1 MPSSAEDHPPKGFRP
16 RQHPDRA
23 LIDAETHARPVGP
36 LPTSLRIRRAAF
48 MADPAVR
55 SFGVLIAAI
64 IDRFGTKA
72 GDDARQL
79 SFEAAGYQVTA
90 EFHNEFAT
98 LTWTAGLDN
107 WIAWPE
113 GIGLDLFVE
122 MPLIAATRID
132 LVAAETISPQAL
144 AGFNPLSLCYSEIF
158 GSTAQAATDF
168 VIGEDGFTRFE
179 VAAGK
184 CGDLRRG
191 VVVRRLLEIET
202 YRNLALL
209 GLPLARALTPS
220 IHAQEQRLATLMRD
234 LGHGTSMA
242 DNRQAL
248 DALHHLSREVGRT
261 VEDSNF
267 RFAASH
273 AYASVLRAR
282 LVRLDEVSI
291 GELTTFERYLENRI
305 EPAITTLSAIEKRL
319 TALTDKLE
327 RSTELLNARIGLS
340 IETQNQAVLDTI
352 AETARSQYHLQ
363 HTVERLSTIAISYY
377 ALALLGYL
385 VAGLHE
391 AVPIDKNVLLAI
403 AAPVILVS
411 VWFGL
416 RGVRAA
422 QK

>member
-1 MPSSAEDHPPKGFRP
+1 MTVNVEYAPGFRP

-48 MADPAVR
+48 MADPAR
-55 SFGVLIAAI
+55 QPLGALIAAI
-64 IDRFGTKA
+64 IERFGIKA
-72 GDDARQL
+72 SDDRRQL
-79 SFEAAGYQVTA
+79 TFEAAGYQVTA

-107 WIAWPE
+107 WVTWPE
-113 GIGLDLFVE
+113 GIGLELFAE

-132 LVAAETISPQAL
+132 LVAADTISREAL
-144 AGFNPLSLCYSEIF
+144 AGFDPLSLCYSEIF
-158 GSTAQAATDF
+158 SSTAQAATDF

-179 VAAGK
+179 VAVGK

-209 GLPLARALTPS
+209 GLPLARTLTPV
-220 IHAQEQRLATLMRD
+220 IHAQERQLAVLMRD

-248 DALHHLSREVGRT
+248 DALHNLSMEVGRT

-282 LVRLDEVSI
+282 LDRLDEVSI

-305 EPAITTLSAIEKRL
+305 EPAIATLTAIEKRL
-319 TALTDKLE
+319 AALTAKLE
-327 RSTELLNARIGLS
+327 RSTELLNARISLS
-340 IETQNQAVLDTI
+340 IETQNQTVLDTI
-352 AETARSQYHLQ
+352 ADTARSQYRLQ
-363 HTVERLSTIAISYY
+363 HTVERLSTIAIAYY

-391 AVPIDKNVLLAI
+391 AVPMDKNIVLAI
-403 AAPVILVS
+403 AAPIILLL
-411 VWFGL
+411 VWFSLRGL
-416 RGVRAA
+416 RNGH
-422 QK
+422 K

>member
-1 MPSSAEDHPPKGFRP
+1 
-16 RQHPDRA
+16 
-23 LIDAETHARPVGP
+23 
-36 LPTSLRIRRAAF
+36 
-48 MADPAVR
+48 MADPALR

-98 LTWTAGLDN
+98 LTWTAGLDD

-113 GIGLDLFVE
+113 GIGLDLFAE

-158 GSTAQAATDF
+158 GSTAEAATDF

-220 IHAQEQRLATLMRD
+220 IHAQEQQLATLMRD

-248 DALHHLSREVGRT
+248 DALHHLSMEVGRT

-363 HTVERLSTIAISYY
+363 HAVERLSTIAISYY

-391 AVPIDKNVLLAI
+391 AVPIDKNVLLAV